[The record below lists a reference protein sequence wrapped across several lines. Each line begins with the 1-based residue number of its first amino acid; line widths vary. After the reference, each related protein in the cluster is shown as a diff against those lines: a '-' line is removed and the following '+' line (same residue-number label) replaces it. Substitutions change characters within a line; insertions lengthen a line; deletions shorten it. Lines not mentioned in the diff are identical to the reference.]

1 VSDRPAKRA
10 QFGRGVIHVDR
21 VKISGESRE
30 QDNIRL
36 SDGPPRALPLIADDE
51 VIK

>member
-1 VSDRPAKRA
+1 MSDRPAKRA
-10 QFGRGVIHVDR
+10 EFGRDVIHVDW

-36 SDGPPRALPLIADDE
+36 GHRPTRTLPLIADDE
-51 VIK
+51 VVK